1 MSQET
6 EVNESMYADNM
17 DEESIGAMFGHG
29 EATEGE
35 AQPEQAEVPQPEEKP
50 EEAPQ
55 EKPEPEQKP
64 EPAKEEAAPD
74 DEFVLPLSVG
84 ETKLN
89 SDELCNYVELG
100 MQAKQHGEAI
110 QGAFAFQ
117 QQFAPV
123 IEALQN
129 NPAQVVEYLQQQGIV
144 QPQAPKP
151 APTTEDEVISQFKQ
165 GLLEDAAKMLLPQL
179 VQQVEE
185 KYKPFVS
192 NMEQFTTQV
201 QYREALSD
209 PMAEQV
215 EAAIYSDI
223 DVAAASGKLS
233 QYDAGYLKAHLK
245 TENPAA
251 YVYAF
256 NMAKKKLGGGKVV
269 QTASAPTD
277 PTKVRRVTRAP
288 KLEAQGSPTADIE
301 AQERRQNVL
310 ERALDGDAT
319 AIGQMFA
326 QQSNK

>member
-17 DEESIGAMFGHG
+17 DEESIGAMFGPG

-35 AQPEQAEVPQPEEKP
+35 AQPEQAEVPHPEEKP

-123 IEALQN
+123 IEVLQN

-151 APTTEDEVISQFKQ
+151 APTKEVQ
-165 GLLEDAAKMLLPQL
+165 GLLEEVAKMLLPQL

-201 QYREALSD
+201 QYRDALSD

-215 EAAIYSDI
+215 EAAIYADI
-223 DVAAASGKLS
+223 DAAAASGKLT

-256 NMAKKKLGGGKVV
+256 NMAKKKVGGGKPA
-269 QTASAPTD
+269 QAANTAAP
-277 PTKVRRVTRAP
+277 KNVRRVTRAP

>member
-6 EVNESMYADNM
+6 EVNESMYADNV
-17 DEESIGAMFGHG
+17 DEESIGAMFGPG

-50 EEAPQ
+50 E
-55 EKPEPEQKP
+55 QKP
-64 EPAKEEAAPD
+64 EPAKEDAAPD

-165 GLLEDAAKMLLPQL
+165 GLLEEAAKMLLPQL

-215 EAAIYSDI
+215 EAAIYADI
-223 DVAAASGKLS
+223 DAAAASGKLT

-256 NMAKKKLGGGKVV
+256 NMAKKKVGGGKPA
-269 QTASAPTD
+269 QAANTAAP
-277 PTKVRRVTRAP
+277 KNVRRVTRAP